1 MQFHCLVEPKLERES
16 VVNIPSSC
24 SSLMEV
30 FYIILNFKGGRRM
43 DVSGSS
49 IDGEVDNIRSYIEL
63 RMKRLM
69 SILLTV

>member
-49 IDGEVDNIRSYIEL
+49 MDGEVDNIRSYIEL